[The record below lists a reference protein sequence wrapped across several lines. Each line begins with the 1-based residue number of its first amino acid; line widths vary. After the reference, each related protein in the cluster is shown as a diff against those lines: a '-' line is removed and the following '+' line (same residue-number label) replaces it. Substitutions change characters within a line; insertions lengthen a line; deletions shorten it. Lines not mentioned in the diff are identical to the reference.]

1 MRAVRWMFDTEQG
14 ARPGKTST
22 ATDKYPPLMA
32 QISRFIDHLAKKH
45 PKVSLRALFRA
56 AMEPPGPHC
65 ATLGAFAASARTVT
79 LTPFLP
85 AEKPMPIRHCI
96 VHLIDKK
103 PDGSPA
109 VLHARDTE
117 LQASQAIE
125 HMLADLNESY
135 NAKQGKAWG
144 FFHAESGAHPF
155 SGWLKEY
162 LDNDKDFTS
171 FTRTAV
177 EHLQKLMEESNLS
190 TGGHVV
196 FAHYQQGM
204 TDYLAI
210 ALLHH
215 SEGVAVNDALDVTP
229 SRHLDLGQLHL
240 AARVNLSE
248 WQNNKQSKQY
258 ISFIKGKNGKKVSE
272 YFRDFIGCQEGVDGP
287 GETRTLLK
295 AFSDFVESEDLP
307 EEDAR
312 EKTQALVDYASSQ
325 SKMGEPMALEE
336 LSGLIDEERP
346 RAFYDHIRNKDY
358 GLSPEIPADK
368 RTLNQFRR
376 FTGRAEGLSI
386 SFEAH
391 LLGSKIEYDEE
402 AGTLIIKGLPTQLTD
417 QLKRR
422 KD

>member
-1 MRAVRWMFDTEQG
+1 
-14 ARPGKTST
+14 
-22 ATDKYPPLMA
+22 
-32 QISRFIDHLAKKH
+32 
-45 PKVSLRALFRA
+45 
-56 AMEPPGPHC
+56 
-65 ATLGAFAASARTVT
+65 
-79 LTPFLP
+79 
-85 AEKPMPIRHCI
+85 MPIRHCI

-109 VLHARDTE
+109 VLHARDNE
-117 LQASQAIE
+117 LGASDAIE
-125 HMLADLNESY
+125 NLLADLNDSY

-144 FFHAESGAHPF
+144 LFHGESGAYPF
-155 SGWLKEY
+155 SGWLKQY
-162 LDNDKDFTS
+162 LSKEKDFTAFS
-171 FTRTAV
+171 RIAV

-190 TGGHVV
+190 TGGHVL

-204 TDYLAI
+204 TEYLAI

-215 SEGVAVNDALDVTP
+215 SDGVAVNAELDVTP

-240 AARVNLSE
+240 AARINLSE
-248 WQNNKQSKQY
+248 WQNNQASKQY

-307 EEDAR
+307 EESAR
-312 EKTQALVDYASSQ
+312 EKTQTLVDYATSQ
-325 SKMGEPMALEE
+325 TKMGEPVTLEE
-336 LSGLIDEERP
+336 LSSLIDEDRP
-346 RAFYDHIRNKDY
+346 KAFYDHIRNKDY

-391 LLGSKIEYDEE
+391 LLGSKVEYDEE
-402 AGTLIIKGLPTQLTD
+402 AGTLIIKGLPTQLID

-422 KD
+422 TD